1 MAAEPAS
8 AQRTLLVF
16 AGMVVSIALAW
27 TIRDR
32 VLNGPAVQDG
42 PLRPYLVEPADPPAC
57 SGAAC
62 AITLV
67 APLPG
72 QVSRVQPVGYQAAPP
87 EVIAAQPGQAL
98 VPLSP
103 ALLYTSGSTAGKL
116 PFASQ
121 RWPRMAGDEPSLQPL
136 AVHSAGYLLSGK
148 DLRSGEVV
156 VFDGQHLGTADA
168 QRVYSELSF
177 QPMPTHLAVST
188 AQVWQPAPNP
198 GEVMLLHFV
207 PPGQG
212 TNPADAPIEVRLQQA
227 DPSTVP
233 PTMLLYLDRG
243 LAYSVLEQRFGPA
256 GTESR
261 VPLPKQMWLEWRDR
275 GNTMATNQWRVPAS
289 AVQRDGEGARLWV
302 SVEGWAVPVAVTE
315 LQKAADYSVVSE
327 RPGARGLAVRVA
339 DWRAMSSG
347 ARRAAFR
354 AAAGQTM
361 HLLQPAAKVISEP
374 PADLVP
380 GASVP
385 KS

>member
-148 DLRSGEVV
+148 DLRSG
-156 VFDGQHLGTADA
+156 
-168 QRVYSELSF
+168 
-177 QPMPTHLAVST
+177 
-188 AQVWQPAPNP
+188 
-198 GEVMLLHFV
+198 
-207 PPGQG
+207 
-212 TNPADAPIEVRLQQA
+212 
-227 DPSTVP
+227 
-233 PTMLLYLDRG
+233 
-243 LAYSVLEQRFGPA
+243 
-256 GTESR
+256 
-261 VPLPKQMWLEWRDR
+261 
-275 GNTMATNQWRVPAS
+275 
-289 AVQRDGEGARLWV
+289 
-302 SVEGWAVPVAVTE
+302 
-315 LQKAADYSVVSE
+315 
-327 RPGARGLAVRVA
+327 
-339 DWRAMSSG
+339 
-347 ARRAAFR
+347 
-354 AAAGQTM
+354 
-361 HLLQPAAKVISEP
+361 
-374 PADLVP
+374 
-380 GASVP
+380 
-385 KS
+385 